1 MMYFE
6 FIANKEAEH
15 IVHSIFLSQWEHIY
29 YRDLLCR
36 VEGSIEGSWI
46 MESPYSPLYITNYE
60 YRGLIVENEKGTL
73 QFRDSPVIVYRYPI
87 TRDDGLYVPGRLAYF
102 GEKAFP
108 EFRKGYSAIIRRIKR
123 HFWYCKA
130 WSVWVP
136 ISMGEVVHAYIPN
149 RMVVLSK
156 GKRLSALVRA

>member
-1 MMYFE
+1 MYFE

-15 IVHSIFLSQWEHIY
+15 IVHSIFLSQWERIY
-29 YRDLLCR
+29 YRELLCE
-36 VEGSIEGSWI
+36 VEGSIEGSWV
-46 MESPYSPLYITNYE
+46 MENPPYKLYITKSE
-60 YRGLIVENEKGTL
+60 YKDIIVKNEKGTL
-73 QFRDSPVIVYRYPI
+73 QFRDSPVIDYTFPI
-87 TRDDGLYVPGRLAYF
+87 VRDDGLYVPGRLAYF

-108 EFRKGYSAIIRRIKR
+108 EFRKEYSAIIRKIKR
-123 HFWYCKA
+123 HFWYCKH

-156 GKRLSALVRA
+156 G

>member
-15 IVHSIFLSQWEHIY
+15 IVHSIFLSQWERIY
-29 YRDLLCR
+29 YRELLCE
-36 VEGSIEGSWI
+36 VEGSIEGSWV
-46 MESPYSPLYITNYE
+46 MENPPYKLYITKSE
-60 YRGLIVENEKGTL
+60 YKDLIVKNEKGTL
-73 QFRDSPVIVYRYPI
+73 EFRDSPVIEYTFPI
-87 TRDDGLYVPGRLAYF
+87 VRDDGLYVPGRLAYF

-108 EFRKGYSAIIRRIKR
+108 EFRKEYSAIIRKIKR
-123 HFWYCKA
+123 HFWYCKH

-136 ISMGEVVHAYIPN
+136 ICMGEVVHAYIPN

-156 GKRLSALVRA
+156 G

>member
-15 IVHSIFLSQWEHIY
+15 IVHSIFLSQWERIY
-29 YRDLLCR
+29 YRELLCE
-36 VEGSIEGSWI
+36 VEGSIEGSWV
-46 MESPYSPLYITNYE
+46 MENPPYKLYITKSE
-60 YRGLIVENEKGTL
+60 YKDLIVKNEKGTL
-73 QFRDSPVIVYRYPI
+73 QFRDSPVIDYTFPI
-87 TRDDGLYVPGRLAYF
+87 VRDDGLYVPGRLAYF

-108 EFRKGYSAIIRRIKR
+108 EFRKEYSAIIRKIKR
-123 HFWYCKA
+123 HFWYCKH

-136 ISMGEVVHAYIPN
+136 ICMGEVVHAYIPN

-156 GKRLSALVRA
+156 G

>member
-15 IVHSIFLSQWEHIY
+15 IVHSIFLSQWERIY
-29 YRDLLCR
+29 YRELLCE
-36 VEGSIEGSWI
+36 VEGSIEGSWV
-46 MESPYSPLYITNYE
+46 MENPPYKLYITKSE
-60 YRGLIVENEKGTL
+60 YKDLIVKNEKGTL
-73 QFRDSPVIVYRYPI
+73 QFRDSPVIEYTFPI
-87 TRDDGLYVPGRLAYF
+87 VRDDGLYVPGRLAYF

-108 EFRKGYSAIIRRIKR
+108 EFRKEYSAIIRKIKR
-123 HFWYCKA
+123 HFWYCKH

-136 ISMGEVVHAYIPN
+136 ICMGEVVHAYIPN

-156 GKRLSALVRA
+156 G

>member
-1 MMYFE
+1 MYFE

-15 IVHSIFLSQWEHIY
+15 IVHSIFLSQWERIY
-29 YRDLLCR
+29 YRDLLPNM
-36 VEGSIEGSWI
+36 EGTMQGVWTLEDPGFSI
-46 MESPYSPLYITNYE
+46 YITKSE
-60 YRGLIVENEKGTL
+60 YKDFIVENEKGTL
-73 QFRDSPVIVYRYPI
+73 QFRDSPVIVYSYPF

-108 EFRKGYSAIIRRIKR
+108 EFRKEYSAIIRKIKR
-123 HFWYCKA
+123 HFWYCKD

-136 ISMGEVVHAYIPN
+136 ISMGEAVHAYIPN

-156 GKRLSALVRA
+156 G

>member
-6 FIANKEAEH
+6 FIANKEAKH
-15 IVHSIFLSQWEHIY
+15 IVHSIFLSQWERIY
-29 YRDLLCR
+29 YRELLCE
-36 VEGSIEGSWI
+36 VEGSIEGSWV
-46 MESPYSPLYITNYE
+46 MENPPYQLYITKSE
-60 YRGLIVENEKGTL
+60 YKDLIVKNEKGTL
-73 QFRDSPVIVYRYPI
+73 QFRDSPVIDYIFPI
-87 TRDDGLYVPGRLAYF
+87 VRDDGLYVPGRLAYF

-108 EFRKGYSAIIRRIKR
+108 EFRKEYSAIIRKITR

-136 ISMGEVVHAYIPN
+136 ISMGEVVQAYIPN

-156 GKRLSALVRA
+156 G